1 VVLHKVLY
9 LRRTEMDYKKKKKKD
24 VSFAPVSRATAKKLR
39 VAISVEK
46 SGGGV

>member
-1 VVLHKVLY
+1 
-9 LRRTEMDYKKKKKKD
+9 MDQLCAELKD

-39 VAISVEK
+39 VAIPVEK